1 MRITADRLPRMA
13 AAIALACAIGSGTA
27 EAHVGGTTGF
37 ATITV
42 EGQTVRYVL
51 TLSIGALEQS
61 GILSGGGP
69 LAAAGGS
76 LADLPGRRVAVIA
89 DGASCAPLPGTATS
103 PGPGRP
109 SITAT
114 VLYACPAPP
123 RSLLLRDQLFVELGR
138 DHHTLAN
145 IEWPEGRDQLVF
157 DPDHREARIA
167 LAGEPIGPS
176 GAESAEGGPWPYFR
190 MGVEHILTGFDHILF
205 LLALMLRGGRIGS
218 LIGIVTAFT
227 VAHSVTLS
235 LAVLHVATLPSRLVE
250 PLIALSIAYVA
261 LENMLFRRAPSRRW
275 AVSFGFGLVHGFGFA
290 GALLELGLPRGSLV
304 EALVFFNVGVEA
316 GQAMILALL
325 LPGLLWMYRFA
336 WERRAVAAFSAVL
349 FVAALALFIDRAL
362 FSD

>member
-1 MRITADRLPRMA
+1 MGPAVVLVFASVGGP
-13 AAIALACAIGSGTA
+13 S

-42 EGQTVRYVL
+42 EGQTVRYAL
-51 TLSIGALEQS
+51 TLSVDSLEQS
-61 GILSGGGP
+61 GALSGGGP
-69 LAAAGGS
+69 LATAGGS
-76 LADLPGRRVAVIA
+76 LADLPGRRVTVVA
-89 DGASCAPLPGTATS
+89 DGAACVPLPGTMTP

-109 SITAT
+109 SVTAT

-123 RSLLLRDQLFVELGR
+123 RSLLLRDELFRELGR

-145 IEWPEGRDQLVF
+145 IERPEGREELVF

-167 LAGEPIGPS
+167 LAGGLPDPAGDEA
-176 GAESAEGGPWPYFR
+176 AESGPWPYFR

-205 LLALMLRGGRIGS
+205 LLALMLRGGRLGS
-218 LIGIVTAFT
+218 LLGIVTAFT
-227 VAHSVTLS
+227 LAHSVTLS
-235 LAVLHVATLPSRLVE
+235 LAVLHVASLPSRIVE

-261 LENMLFRRAPSRRW
+261 FENMFFRRAPSRRW

-325 LPGLLWMYRFA
+325 LPGLLWLSRLA
-336 WERRAVAAFSAVL
+336 WERRAVAACSAVL
-349 FVAALALFIDRAL
+349 FLAAIALFVDRAL
-362 FSD
+362 FPD